1 MDFLAKPLPDIPLP
15 NDIATRYDAQ
25 SATGRRINASMLAP
39 TRLERSVRARI
50 DEIDGWGINQPITIP
65 FTAPIDVTS
74 VLDGH
79 RVKDGPDYYDL
90 SDDVIYLIDVDPKSP
105 EFGQKKYLDLGQGNF
120 PYVLEDQNPYTL
132 YDPRGWTLSLLFEE
146 ADEDVNGNGKL
157 DEGEDTDYDGVLD
170 KPNYCLDLEQEDIK
184 AA

>member
-105 EFGQKKYLDLGQGNF
+105 EFGQKNTSISDRAIFRTCSKI
-120 PYVLEDQNPYTL
+120 
-132 YDPRGWTLSLLFEE
+132 RIHTLSTIQ
-146 ADEDVNGNGKL
+146 GGR
-157 DEGEDTDYDGVLD
+157 
-170 KPNYCLDLEQEDIK
+170 
-184 AA
+184 